1 VKHINLANSLI
12 LITTLTVKS
21 LLPSLYQ
28 RAEYSPSLPKRGK
41 GRFSNK
47 CLFNSDDKKSH
58 CEGTEAISP
67 FPKRLPRTL
76 WVLAM
81 TRKASVC
88 HCHRLIWVLLILSI
102 IFLFSILP
110 ASNLFPATAIAEEKS
125 IFNGRVMD
133 TEEKPVEG
141 AEIFIYD
148 SPDVKRPADFISA
161 RTDKEGRFQI
171 VLPIGKYWAV
181 ARLRSGERY
190 GPLLPGDKHSGEPVE
205 IELAPDKEIK
215 KDFIVADIREAVR
228 TKQKIREDYIKIKGR
243 ILNKN
248 GFPVKMVYA
257 IADKNKVITEIPDYI
272 SAWTDNDGNY
282 TLYLPRGKYYIGYA
296 TVFPPGQK
304 YTLNKEVVFETDK
317 SEINIITNSE

>member
-1 VKHINLANSLI
+1 VKFKFRHKEATSNAVIRLKTIFFDSSKLFSLQSRNSPRKLSER
-12 LITTLTVKS
+12 LLS
-21 LLPSLYQ
+21 LQFAKNFY
-28 RAEYSPSLPKRGK
+28 RKI
-41 GRFSNK
+41 SNVAH
-47 CLFNSDDKKSH
+47 NSI
-58 CEGTEAISP
+58 AYY
-67 FPKRLPRTL
+67 
-76 WVLAM
+76 W
-81 TRKASVC
+81 
-88 HCHRLIWVLLILSI
+88 IWVLLLLNI

-110 ASNLFPATAIAEEKS
+110 VSNLFPATAEEKS

-133 TEEKPVEG
+133 IEEKPVEG

-161 RTDKEGRFQI
+161 RTDKEGRFQM

-181 ARLRSGERY
+181 ARLRSGEKY
-190 GPLLPGDKHSGEPVE
+190 GPLMPGDKHSGEPVE

-228 TKQKIREDYIKIKGR
+228 TKQKIRKDYIKIKGR
-243 ILNKN
+243 ILDKN

-257 IADKNKVITEIPDYI
+257 IADKNRVITEIPDYI

-317 SEINIITNSE
+317 SEVDIITNSE